1 MNTTNDD
8 GKKGTEVPRG
18 MHSVVPGLNNLDCAC
33 EDPREVT
40 DLVLENA
47 VTLALSFSIHV
58 QQVLEWKENL
68 DREIVGDMTEV
79 ATYYRAVARVALSGD
94 VAEERLAATVA
105 WLAERYVVIINLPE
119 LPGPMPV
126 GAALAAVD
134 VGVVMLM
141 DGWTVIDD
149 AKAVADALDAAVA
162 GPVGYAL
169 MEN

>member
-94 VAEERLAATVA
+94 ARKVHDIFGNDTRWEDTHPYYQAHLEFFVNTIKSMVKITRHLQPDWEARLTKLEALCDEDTKKVSTV
-105 WLAERYVVIINLPE
+105 PE
-119 LPGPMPV
+119 
-126 GAALAAVD
+126 
-134 VGVVMLM
+134 
-141 DGWTVIDD
+141 DG
-149 AKAVADALDAAVA
+149 
-162 GPVGYAL
+162 
-169 MEN
+169 